1 MTILYTKGR
10 YRVYRTD
17 GQLIIKDGMYT
28 VEGYAPCTLDE
39 ARAIV
44 EVLARCTVCEG
55 DKYTACRECDNG
67 WRYAESGG
75 RRVRVKCGACLG
87 RGWVKCPRCNGSGVE
102 PG

>member
-1 MTILYTKGR
+1 MTILHAKGR

-17 GQLIIKDGMYT
+17 GQLIIKDGLYT

-39 ARAIV
+39 AKAMV

-55 DKYTACRECDNG
+55 DTYVTCRECDNG
-67 WRYAESGG
+67 WRCRDVNG
-75 RRVRVKCGACLG
+75 RRVQVKCSACLG
-87 RGWVKCPRCNGSGVE
+87 RGYVTCPRCKGSGVE